1 MLSANEAIGVPSRPV
16 MKMRYRSALVVPHLK
31 RVPVVKSYGWI
42 GWSLLSVSDEADGP
56 SPRPSTPWHFQHS
69 NFCNIARPARMLSV
83 VTGVSGGI
91 STGVPAFSV
100 FQRAENVLM

>member
-1 MLSANEAIGVPSRPV
+1 
-16 MKMRYRSALVVPHLK
+16 MKIRYRSAFVVPHLK

-42 GWSLLSVSDEADGP
+42 GWSLLSVRLDADGP
-56 SPRPSTPWHFQHS
+56 SPRPAVPWHFQHS
-69 NFCNIARPARMLSV
+69 NFWNIARPARMLSV

-100 FQRAENVLM
+100 AQRGENVLMYATRSACI